1 MLWIVYLIQILPSCQ
16 DKLLLLI
23 SIQTSLRVYIVEK
36 SERLIEVPLFVSLLA
51 ELPEIVLFLLDII

>member
-51 ELPEIVLFLLDII
+51 ELPEIVLFLLDIV

>member
-23 SIQTSLRVYIVEK
+23 SIQTPLRVYIVEK